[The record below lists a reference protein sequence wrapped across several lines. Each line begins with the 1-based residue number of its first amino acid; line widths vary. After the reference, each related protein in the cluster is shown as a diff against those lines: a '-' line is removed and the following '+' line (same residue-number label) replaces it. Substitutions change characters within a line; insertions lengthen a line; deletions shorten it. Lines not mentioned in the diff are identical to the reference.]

1 MSNKVRIL
9 MKAQQETN
17 AIYMA
22 LDLNRERAKVVKS
35 SSAMRSNMYVKER
48 VPKTKAQKEAKEIKE
63 IETRI
68 AILKSQGY
76 GK

>member
-1 MSNKVRIL
+1 MGNKVRIL
-9 MKAQQETN
+9 MKAQQETK

-22 LDLNRERAKVVKS
+22 LDLNMERAKIVKS
-35 SSAMRSNMYVKER
+35 SSAMRSNMYAKER
-48 VPKTKAQKEAKEIKE
+48 IPKTKAQKEAKEIKE
-63 IETRI
+63 IKSRM

>member
-1 MSNKVRIL
+1 MSNKVRI
-9 MKAQQETN
+9 MQKAQQETN

-35 SSAMRSNMYVKER
+35 SSAMRSNMYVKVR
-48 VPKTKAQKEAKEIKE
+48 IPKTKAQKEAKEIKKLE
-63 IETRI
+63 SRI